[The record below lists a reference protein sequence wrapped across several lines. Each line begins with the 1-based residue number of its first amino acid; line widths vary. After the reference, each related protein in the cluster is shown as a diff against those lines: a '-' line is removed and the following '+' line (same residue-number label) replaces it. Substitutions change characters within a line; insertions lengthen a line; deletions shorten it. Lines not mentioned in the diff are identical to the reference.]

1 LPKSTTSRLVG
12 ALERQ
17 GLVQRLGDRGRLR
30 PGPVLL
36 RFAQRD
42 IPDANLVELAEP
54 ALRLLAERSGETIN
68 LGVPT
73 PSGVEHLAQRDSRHF
88 VGVGNW
94 VGRRVPLHATANGK
108 IFLAYDAA
116 PIPSR
121 LEQLAPNTITRPQ
134 RLDDELARIRG
145 RGYATAVDE
154 LEQGLSALA
163 AAVHGPAGTVVAALS
178 VSGPSARLTAERI
191 EELAPLLVE
200 QSRSLS
206 ARLGH
211 HDVERGAA

>member
-1 LPKSTTSRLVG
+1 
-12 ALERQ
+12 
-17 GLVQRLGDRGRLR
+17 
-30 PGPVLL
+30 
-36 RFAQRD
+36 
-42 IPDANLVELAEP
+42 
-54 ALRLLAERSGETIN
+54 
-68 LGVPT
+68 
-73 PSGVEHLAQRDSRHF
+73 VEHLAQRDSRHF